1 MALVDFIEKE
11 ENEFCQMFWHDSRA
25 TYLGIPTYNL
35 IDGSKIVQRMLIL
48 LSRGL
53 G

>member
-1 MALVDFIEKE
+1 MSFVRCFGMIVGRLYV
-11 ENEFCQMFWHDSRA
+11 
-25 TYLGIPTYNL
+25 GIHTYNL
-35 IDGSKIVQRMLIL
+35 IDGSKIVQRMLVL